1 MTLLQLFN
9 DALKKLPQIADELEN
24 KITMQS
30 WSKEKTEQAISIVKQ
45 LKKIKIAYTS
55 SLTNYSYEYNLIRL
69 INIQEKTS
77 SLTNCSYEY
86 NQILLNQYTIT
97 LSPKECNLGSETFTP
112 ENISKAD
119 KYFKDLLAE
128 ITQLAAGTIRFY
140 YGGHLYYDYTC
151 IFTIN
156 WEF

>member
-1 MTLLQLFN
+1 MTLLQHFN
-9 DALKKLPQIADELEN
+9 DALKKLPQIADDLEN

-45 LKKIKIAYTS
+45 LKKTKVAYTS
-55 SLTNYSYEYNLIRL
+55 PIIDYSYEYDLIQL
-69 INIQEKTS
+69 VNMQEETS
-77 SLTNCSYEY
+77 SSSDCSCEY
-86 NQILLNQYTIT
+86 NRILLNQYTIT

-119 KYFKDLLAE
+119 KYFKNLLAE
-128 ITQLAAGTIRFY
+128 ITQLSDGTIRFY
-140 YGGHLYYDYTC
+140 YGGHLYYDDKC
-151 IFTIN
+151 EFTIN